1 MQGRGTDRETTMS
14 GSRRHKLSI
23 RIDLAPS
30 VRLGP
35 GKIALLE
42 AIDEAGS
49 ISGAGRKLKMS
60 YKKAW
65 DLTED
70 LNRSFAEPLL
80 AAIAGGANGGGTQ
93 LTPSGRALVT
103 HYREIERIAQEAAK
117 SHIRAIG
124 RMVP

>member
-1 MQGRGTDRETTMS
+1 MS

-49 ISGAGRKLKMS
+49 ISAAGRKLKMS

-70 LNRSFAEPLL
+70 LNRGFAEPLL
-80 AAIAGGANGGGTQ
+80 ATLAGGANGGGTQ
-93 LTPSGRALVT
+93 LTPSGRALVA
-103 HYREIERIAQEAAK
+103 HYREIERIAAEAAK
-117 SHIRAIG
+117 SHLRALAK
-124 RMVP
+124 MSL